1 MMLEDYQQDYQ
12 CNILSSGLTH
22 VGCVRTCNEDAYLE
36 MPDSGLWCVADGMG
50 GHHAG
55 DLASQRIIDVLA
67 DLAHRFQ
74 GPALLQRIKSVL
86 QMVNTELR
94 ETARHMGSNVVI
106 GSTVVVLVLEG
117 ENYHCFWTGDS
128 RCYLWR
134 NQELQCI
141 TRDHTAVSEALA
153 MGYLTPE
160 EAYRHKRG
168 NVLTQ
173 AIGAFDEFFVEV
185 ESGIIYENDTF
196 LLCTDGLTK
205 VFSDQMIADRLHA
218 PNIGDINSS
227 LINEAVSLGA
237 KDNLTSVMLAIEGV

>member
-1 MMLEDYQQDYQ
+1 MMEERQQEYQ
-12 CNILSSGLTH
+12 CNIHSSGLTH
-22 VGCVRTCNEDAYLE
+22 VGCVRSCNEDAYLE

-50 GHHAG
+50 GHQAG
-55 DLASQRIIDVLA
+55 DLASQRIVDVLA

-74 GPALLQRIKSVL
+74 GPALLHRIKSVL

-94 ETARHMGSNVVI
+94 ETAKYMGSNVVI
-106 GSTVVVLVLEG
+106 GSTVVVLLLEG
-117 ENYHCFWTGDS
+117 EHYHCFWTGDS

-134 NQELQCI
+134 NQQLQCI
-141 TRDHTAVSEALA
+141 TRDHTAVSEALE
-153 MGYLTPE
+153 MGYLTAE

-185 ESGIIYENDTF
+185 EQGILYENDTF

-205 VFSDQMIADRLHA
+205 VFSDQMIADRMQA
-218 PNIGDINSS
+218 RSISDINTN

-237 KDNLTSVMLAIEGV
+237 KDNLTSVMLSVEGI